1 MDLNRTK
8 KKKKDAPALQCVLA
22 IRGKEATSWST
33 RPWASETASECTLET
48 ESQAKPST
56 TRFGFAGMVAR
67 APPFL
72 FSRLC
77 SAPNRSSESQWPM
90 GQAREGSSGAALP
103 FAPSNGTEQQAV
115 LSVHSLAQK
124 ALLLCHCFN
133 SQAADLM
140 KTATGAMA
148 TKKKTPLLLVPR
160 KRRH

>member
-1 MDLNRTK
+1 M
-8 KKKKDAPALQCVLA
+8 AH
-22 IRGKEATSWST
+22 
-33 RPWASETASECTLET
+33 
-48 ESQAKPST
+48 
-56 TRFGFAGMVAR
+56 
-67 APPFL
+67 
-72 FSRLC
+72 
-77 SAPNRSSESQWPM
+77 

-148 TKKKTPLLLVPR
+148 KKHHYFWCREKEGTERAVLFQLPILKKEMAPGHQLHL
-160 KRRH
+160 HG

>member
-1 MDLNRTK
+1 
-8 KKKKDAPALQCVLA
+8 
-22 IRGKEATSWST
+22 
-33 RPWASETASECTLET
+33 
-48 ESQAKPST
+48 
-56 TRFGFAGMVAR
+56 
-67 APPFL
+67 
-72 FSRLC
+72 
-77 SAPNRSSESQWPM
+77 M

-148 TKKKTPLLLVPR
+148 TKKKHHYFWYREKEGTERAVLFQLSTLKKEMALVI
-160 KRRH
+160 